1 MKKIIAI
8 FSVIIIMI
16 VTLAGCSGHDD
27 TVQNCI
33 VSNKSYTTQK
43 DLEAAT
49 QLDTLKAGEPLFAS
63 VYFIESPK
71 GMEYTVKWYIG
82 GTEIKSETKA
92 TVNATKDIVVYE
104 LEAGKAVA
112 GNLKLQIMY
121 KDTVLVTK
129 ELAIK

>member
-8 FSVIIIMI
+8 FSVIFIMV

-92 TVNATKDIVVYE
+92 TANATKDIVVYE
-104 LEAGKAVA
+104 LEAGTAVA
-112 GNLKLQIMY
+112 GNLKLQVMY
-121 KDTVLVTK
+121 MDTVLVTK